1 MRVAYIFMEN
11 IMRFAFTTLL
21 LAAMAAPLLRSD
33 EGMWTF
39 ENLPVKKMTEK
50 YGWAPDKAWLD
61 HLRLSSLRFPG
72 GSGSFVSKDGLVLT
86 NHHVAHG
93 FIQKVSKDADYVKD
107 GFVAASRDQEVRV
120 PDLKLRMLMETL
132 NVTDEVESSVPAGA
146 DEKTA
151 IKARIDAL
159 ANAVKAFAA
168 KTGLDC
174 EPVNMYQG
182 GEYWV
187 YAYKAFDDIRLVAC
201 PEYQIAAFGKED
213 DNFTWPR
220 HDLDF
225 SLLRVY
231 ENNAPYKPQHH
242 LTWSKEGTKIG
253 SLTFISGHPGS
264 TSRLYTIAQ
273 MNNDRDVRWPPIL
286 SNLENAAAKMRE
298 TARQSAEGE
307 RNVSGQLMATENAL
321 KAITGYHKGL
331 LDLEQMEKVQNAE
344 NELKA
349 KVMADP
355 KLSAIAGESWD
366 KIEKAL
372 ADRQTLTQESQ
383 YTNLA
388 AAPTLFLMLNY
399 IRSLNESAK
408 PVEDRLSGYRTD
420 AELTKIK
427 DNFLEDKRD
436 VEALEDAAT
445 EIASFSA
452 SLTFAKEALGD
463 DHPFIKTIL
472 NGKTPGE
479 AYKHLMENTKL
490 RNKSTRNSLVK
501 GGLKAIEKSKDPMVE
516 AAYKLEPYMTDLRR
530 RSEVYNSIIAD
541 NAARIAK
548 ARFDVYGHDVYP
560 DATFTL
566 RLSYGCVETYPM
578 EGTLAQPYTT
588 FQGLYDRAD
597 SWGPEARWGAW
608 SLPERWDEARNTIN
622 LRAPYNFITNNDI
635 TGGNSGSPLVDQKG
649 ELVGLAFDGNIQSL
663 AGTYYFDPRV
673 NRTVAVDSR
682 GIIEALSK
690 VMGAKHLVDE
700 ILDR

>member
-1 MRVAYIFMEN
+1 
-11 IMRFAFTTLL
+11 MRFALTTLL

-61 HLRLSSLRFPG
+61 HIRLSSLRFPG

-86 NHHVAHG
+86 NHHVAHDW
-93 FIQKVSKDADYVKD
+93 IQKVSKDADYVKD
-107 GFVAASRDQEVRV
+107 GFVAASRDQEVKV
-120 PDLKLRMLMETL
+120 PGLKLRMLQEIL
-132 NVTDEVESSVPAGA
+132 NVTDEVESGVPADA

-151 IKARIDAL
+151 TRVRAGAIAD
-159 ANAVKAFAA
+159 AVKAFAD

-174 EPVNMYQG
+174 EPVKLYQG

-187 YAYKAFDDIRLVAC
+187 YAYKVFDDIRLVAC

-231 ENNAPYKPQHH
+231 ENDAPYKPQHY
-242 LTWSKEGTKIG
+242 LTWSAEGTKIG
-253 SLTFISGHPGS
+253 SLTFVSGHPGS

-273 MNNDRDVRWPPIL
+273 MNNDRDAQWPPIL
-286 SNLENAAAKMRE
+286 SRLEDAAAKMRE

-307 RNVSGQLMATENAL
+307 RKVSAQLMATENAL

-366 KIEKAL
+366 KIEKAI
-372 ADRQTLTQESQ
+372 ADRKTLAQELQ
-383 YTNLA
+383 LTNLGS
-388 AAPTLFLMLNY
+388 APTLYLMLNY
-399 IRSLNESAK
+399 IRSLNESAR

-420 AELTKIK
+420 GELAKIK
-427 DNFLEDKRD
+427 ENFLEDKRD

-463 DHPFIKTIL
+463 DHPFVKTIL
-472 NGKTPGE
+472 NGKEPGE
-479 AYKHLMENTKL
+479 AYKHLMGNTKL
-490 RNKSTRNSLVK
+490 RNKSTRASLVK
-501 GGLKAIEKSKDPMVE
+501 GGLKAIAKSKDPMVE

-530 RSEVYNSIIAD
+530 RNEVYSSIITD

-566 RLSYGCVETYPM
+566 RLSYGSVETYPM

-608 SLPERWDEARNTIN
+608 RLPERWDAARNTIN
-622 LRAPYNFITNNDI
+622 LRTPYNFITNNDI

-663 AGTYYFDPRV
+663 AGTYYFDPKV
-673 NRTVAVDSR
+673 NRMVAVDSR
-682 GIIEALSK
+682 GILEALNT
-690 VMGAKHLVDE
+690 VLDAKHLVDE